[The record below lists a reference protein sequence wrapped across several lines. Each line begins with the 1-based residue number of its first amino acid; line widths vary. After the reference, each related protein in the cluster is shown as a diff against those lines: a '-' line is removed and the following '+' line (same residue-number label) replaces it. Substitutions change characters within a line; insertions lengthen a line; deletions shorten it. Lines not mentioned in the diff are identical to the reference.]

1 MRHAGWMRFLQ
12 RLDSFVTSPA
22 AQYVG
27 RAWVGMMNLLIP
39 NPCALCVW
47 SDAEKYHLCRVCT
60 TLLKDQTRQ
69 VIQAQDF
76 ADALPLDIVTGQPLP
91 VFAAS
96 LYTPEMAR
104 VVLNFKDHQ
113 RIKLAGVFR
122 PIMYRTLHYATQY
135 CGSPS
140 YRVVPIPT
148 SGAGMRKR
156 GYNPVMTMLP
166 STLPG
171 RLNCDPGLLKTRWN
185 FFSRAAHH
193 GSGVHARRE
202 AARRKFRLALG
213 HREPA
218 EPIILVDDVLTTG
231 ATLAGAARTLQAAG
245 FDIAAAVV
253 LSTVMPR
260 S

>member
-1 MRHAGWMRFLQ
+1 MKFLQ
-12 RLDSFVTSPA
+12 RLDGVVTSPA
-22 AQYVG
+22 AQHVG
-27 RAWVGMMNLLIP
+27 RAWGGMMNLLLP
-39 NPCALCVW
+39 DPCALCVW
-47 SDAEKYHLCRVCT
+47 ADAGKYHLCRVCLA
-60 TLLKDQTRQ
+60 LLKDQTRQ

-76 ADALPLDIVTGQPLP
+76 ADALTAGYRHRAAATGVRCLT
-91 VFAAS
+91 V
-96 LYTPEMAR
+96 YPEMAR
-104 VVLNFKDHQ
+104 LVLNFKDHQ

-122 PIMYRTLHYATQY
+122 PILYRTLQHATQY

-156 GYNPVMTMLP
+156 GYNPVTTMLP
-166 STLPG
+166 SPLPSS
-171 RLNCDPGLLKTRWN
+171 LNCDPGLLKTRWN
-185 FFSRAAHH
+185 LFLRAAHH
-193 GSGVHARRE
+193 GSGVQARRE
-202 AARRKFRLALG
+202 SARRKFRLARG

>member
-1 MRHAGWMRFLQ
+1 MKFLQ
-12 RLDSFVTSPA
+12 RLDGVVTSPA
-22 AQYVG
+22 AQHVG
-27 RAWVGMMNLLIP
+27 RAWGGMMNLLLP
-39 NPCALCVW
+39 DPCALCVW
-47 SDAEKYHLCRVCT
+47 ADAEKYHLCRVCLA
-60 TLLKDQTRQ
+60 LLKDQTRQ

-96 LYTPEMAR
+96 LYTPEIAR
-104 VVLNFKDHQ
+104 LVLNFKDHQ

-122 PIMYRTLHYATQY
+122 PILYRTLQYATQY

-156 GYNPVMTMLP
+156 GYNPVTTMLP
-166 STLPG
+166 SPLPAS
-171 RLNCDPGLLKTRWN
+171 LNYDPGLLKTRWH
-185 FFSRAAHH
+185 FLSRAAHH
-193 GSGVHARRE
+193 GSGVQARRE
-202 AARRKFRLALG
+202 SARRKFRLARS

>member
-1 MRHAGWMRFLQ
+1 MRLLH
-12 RLDSFVTSPA
+12 RLDSFMTSPV
-22 AQYVG
+22 AQHVG
-27 RAWVGMMNLLIP
+27 RAWGGMMNLLVP

-60 TLLKDQTRQ
+60 ALLRDQTRQ

-104 VVLNFKDHQ
+104 LVLNFKDHQ
-113 RIKLAGVFR
+113 RIKLAQVFR
-122 PIMYRTLHYATQY
+122 PIMYRTLQYATQD

-156 GYNPVMTMLP
+156 GYNPVTMMLP
-166 STLPG
+166 SPLPD
-171 RLNCDPGLLKTRWN
+171 RLHCDPGLLKTRWN
-185 FFSRAAHH
+185 FFSRTAHH
-193 GSGVHARRE
+193 GSGVQARRE
-202 AARRKFRLALG
+202 SARRKFRLARR
-213 HREPA
+213 HQEPA

-253 LSTVMPR
+253 LSTVIPR